1 MEVRMKVKGA
11 DGRKE
16 KGLWYNNLHPPD
28 PTPKTHDPGPQTLDP
43 GPKTQKDR
51 NTDRRTDRQTE
62 RRQTERQTD
71 LGIAG
76 RRARTVESR
85 SARGIGA
92 NAMQQ
97 IVQTDA
103 YAASSHHAISVEVST
118 KGRSPYQ
125 RAGRRKVAG
134 AVADVSDTTVR
145 GERRK
150 NKNPCRG

>member
-1 MEVRMKVKGA
+1 MCVQT
-11 DGRKE
+11 
-16 KGLWYNNLHPPD
+16 NQTPD
-28 PTPKTHDPGPQTLDP
+28 RQ
-43 GPKTQKDR
+43 
-51 NTDRRTDRQTE
+51 TDRPTDRQTE
-62 RRQTERQTD
+62 RERQTERQTD

-92 NAMQQ
+92 NAMRL

-103 YAASSHHAISVEVST
+103 NAASSHHAISVEVST

-134 AVADVSDTTVR
+134 AVADVSDTAVR